1 MKNVIA
7 FALWGDLPMY
17 IYGIF
22 QNIKLAQRFYPDWVC
37 RFYID
42 KDCPKKIKDRIIEFG
57 AEVRVL
63 SEDWKRAKYFW
74 RLKVILDRY
83 VDKFMIRDVDSR
95 IGLRESIAIEAWLKS
110 GKACHIMR
118 DHKRH
123 TMNIMGGMFAGI
135 RKDFAD
141 ITGFKNKFEK
151 YIDKINSGWEPNR
164 QMAKKLSCQD
174 FLESKIYP
182 EIKENALVHTSVNNR
197 AETDLPFPKD
207 CPAGGIDF
215 VGQIYNE
222 KNQPQCKV

>member
-7 FALWGDLPMY
+7 FALWGKNPMFV
-17 IYGIF
+17 YGIF
-22 QNIKLAQRFYPDWVC
+22 QNIKLAKRLLPDWIC

-57 AEVRVL
+57 GEVRIVTE
-63 SEDWKRAKYFW
+63 SWSKVKYFW

-83 VDKFMIRDVDSR
+83 VDKFMIRDIDSR
-95 IGLRESIAIEAWLKS
+95 IGLREVIAIEAWLKS
-110 GKACHIMR
+110 GKTVHIMR
-118 DHKRH
+118 DHKNH

-135 RKDFAD
+135 RKEFVAL
-141 ITGFKNKFEK
+141 TGFKSQFEK
-151 YIDKINSGWEPNR
+151 YVDKINSGWKPR
-164 QMAKKLSCQD
+164 RKMAKEGSCQD

-182 EIKENALVHTSVNNR
+182 DIKDDVLVHTSVKKR
-197 AETDLPFPKD
+197 AETDLSFPNQ